1 MPRVPRM
8 PKMPRE
14 PTTKARKSEN
24 TKGDVLFSKAEMNE
38 LNEAAI
44 LNDSKSHFFED
55 LSRRIIGAAI
65 EVHSALG
72 PGFLETIYEEAFK
85 LELEEHRLNFECQ
98 KEIKIEYLGVQIG
111 THRLDLV
118 VENRIIV
125 ELKAVKEL
133 TEIHFAQLLSYLK
146 ATGLKVG
153 LLLNFAKPKLEIRR
167 VVN

>member
-1 MPRVPRM
+1 M
-8 PKMPRE
+8 PKMSEKR
-14 PTTKARKSEN
+14 TTKTRRYEGTERKA
-24 TKGDVLFSKAEMNE
+24 LLSKEQMNE
-38 LNEAAI
+38 LNMNAI
-44 LNDSKSHFFED
+44 LKDIKSHPFES

-65 EVHSALG
+65 EVHAALG

-85 LELEEHRLNFECQ
+85 LELTENGLNYECQ
-98 KEIKIEYLGVQIG
+98 KEIKIEYLGVLIG

-118 VENRIIV
+118 IENQVVV

-146 ATGLKVG
+146 ASGIKVG
-153 LLLNFAKPKLEIRR
+153 LLLNFAKPRLEIRR